1 MNLPLNIDWRQILL
15 HLFNFIILAGGLYFL
30 LYKPVK
36 AFMKKREDYYAEMDA
51 SAKKALSD
59 AEEEKKKYVDQL
71 NGVKKEISDM
81 KAAAVRDADML
92 AKDKIAAA
100 EKEKDRIISEAVA
113 AAEAQ
118 KDKILLEA
126 TSEIEGIVSAAIDK
140 TIKKSGNS
148 VDDFLETVR
157 KE

>member
-1 MNLPLNIDWRQILL
+1 
-15 HLFNFIILAGGLYFL
+15 
-30 LYKPVK
+30 
-36 AFMKKREDYYAEMDA
+36 
-51 SAKKALSD
+51 
-59 AEEEKKKYVDQL
+59 
-71 NGVKKEISDM
+71 M

-148 VDDFLETVR
+148 VDDFLEAVR